1 MSCAALQADY
11 VDFHV
16 SQGIEEV
23 LSPCNHLSSSG
34 PDKGVDTA
42 VIATCF
48 ALGLPSCHLL
58 KAANSCTCQSLLQ
71 SNETGKQTAKGYV
84 SRQK

>member
-1 MSCAALQADY
+1 MSCTALQADY

-16 SQGIEEV
+16 SQGIEV

-34 PDKGVDTA
+34 PVKGVDAA

-58 KAANSCTCQSLLQ
+58 KAANSCTSQSLLQ
-71 SNETGKQTAKGYV
+71 SNKTGKQTAKRYV